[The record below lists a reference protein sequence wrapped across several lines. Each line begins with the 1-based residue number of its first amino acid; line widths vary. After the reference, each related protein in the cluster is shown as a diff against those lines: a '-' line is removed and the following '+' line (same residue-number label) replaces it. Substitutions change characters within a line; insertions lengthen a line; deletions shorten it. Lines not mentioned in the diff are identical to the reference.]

1 MAGNVIELLDA
12 TFDETV
18 QNSDVPVLVDFWA
31 PWCGPCRKLGPTVEE
46 VANEFAGKV
55 KVCKVNTDDSRDTA
69 VEFGINAIPTL
80 ILFKDGDIQWK
91 QVGWISKET
100 ISDAINKVLG
110 CSGRRLG

>member
-1 MAGNVIELLDA
+1 MAGSVIELSDT

-46 VANEFAGKV
+46 VANDFAGKV

-69 VEFGINAIPTL
+69 VELGINAIPTL

-91 QVGWISKET
+91 QVGWTSKEN
-100 ISDAINKVLG
+100 ISDAINKL
-110 CSGRRLG
+110 L

>member
-100 ISDAINKVLG
+100 ISDAINKVL
-110 CSGRRLG
+110 

>member
-100 ISDAINKVLG
+100 ISDAISKVL
-110 CSGRRLG
+110 

>member
-1 MAGNVIELLDA
+1 MAGNVIELSDT

-18 QNSDVPVLVDFWA
+18 QKSDVPVLVDFWA

-69 VEFGINAIPTL
+69 VEFGVNAIPTL

-91 QVGWISKET
+91 QVGWTSKET
-100 ISDAINKVLG
+100 ISDAISKL
-110 CSGRRLG
+110 L

>member
-1 MAGNVIELLDA
+1 MAGNVIELSDT

-46 VANEFAGKV
+46 VANDFAGRV

-69 VEFGINAIPTL
+69 VELGINAIPTL

-91 QVGWISKET
+91 QVGWTSKES
-100 ISDAINKVLG
+100 INDAINKL
-110 CSGRRLG
+110 L